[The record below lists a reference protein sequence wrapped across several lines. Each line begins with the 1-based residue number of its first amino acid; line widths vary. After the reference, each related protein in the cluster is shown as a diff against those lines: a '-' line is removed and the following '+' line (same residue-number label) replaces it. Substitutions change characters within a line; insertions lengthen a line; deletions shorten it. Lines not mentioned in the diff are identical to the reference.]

1 MLLFAISYLA
11 GGLTLLSPC
20 ILPVLPFVFAR
31 AEASFWRG
39 ILPML
44 AGMAA
49 TFALVATLAAVGG
62 SWVVTANEI
71 GRAAAV
77 VVLAVLGLS
86 LLSPAV
92 ATLVTAPF
100 VALGVRLSPNR
111 ETGEVNG
118 GGSLLLG
125 VATGLLW
132 APCAGPVLGLVLTGA
147 ALNGANGRT
156 TLLLVAYAAG
166 AATSLAVAVLAGGR
180 VLAVMKRSLGIGER
194 IRQALG
200 VAVLAGVAAIA
211 FGLDTGVLA
220 RLSYASTASI
230 EQSLLERF
238 GASPAP
244 VRQEGL
250 ALNDATVPA
259 YQSRLPVEGALPALD
274 GATAWL
280 NSAPLTTQSLRG
292 KVVLVDFW
300 TYSCINCIRTLPYLR
315 AWAETYREQGLVV
328 IGVHSPEF
336 AFEKKLDNVKAAVD
350 RFGITYPVAVDS
362 DFRIWRAFRNTYWP
376 ALYFVDAE
384 GRIRHHQF
392 GEGGYERSEQVIRDL
407 LAEAVGRAP
416 AHAEMVAP
424 HASGAEAAPD
434 LAARRSGET
443 YLGSAQA
450 TGFASPQGLG
460 TGRPQDY
467 TVGDL
472 APNRWGLSGA
482 WTVASDHVRAEAPDA
497 ALAYRFEARD
507 LHLILGPGP
516 EGRPVRFRVTLD
528 GDAPGADHGAD
539 TDADGYGVIADTR
552 LYQLVRQS
560 GAVRGRRFE
569 IRFLARGANA
579 YAFTFG

>member
-11 GGLTLLSPC
+11 GVLTILSPC
-20 ILPVLPFVFAR
+20 ILPVLPFVFSR
-31 AEASFWRG
+31 AGTSFLRG

-44 AGMAA
+44 AGMAL

-71 GRAAAV
+71 GRALAV

-86 LLSPAV
+86 LLSPVV
-92 ATLVTAPF
+92 ATTVAAPF
-100 VALGVRLSPNR
+100 VALGMRLSPDH
-111 ETGEVNG
+111 ETGEVNV

-132 APCAGPVLGLVLTGA
+132 APCAGPVFGLVLTGA
-147 ALNGANGRT
+147 ALNGANGQT
-156 TLLLVAYAAG
+156 TLLLAAYATG
-166 AATSLAVAVLAGGR
+166 ATTSLALAVLAGGR
-180 VLAVMKRSLGIGER
+180 VLALMKRSLGIGER
-194 IRQALG
+194 VRQALG
-200 VAVLAGVAAIA
+200 VAVLAGVVAIA
-211 FGLDTGVLA
+211 FGFDTGALA
-220 RLSYASTASI
+220 RLSYASTAGI
-230 EQSLLERF
+230 EQSLLQHL
-238 GASPAP
+238 GASPP
-244 VRQEGL
+244 GGQEGRL
-250 ALNDATVPA
+250 ASEDATAPG
-259 YQSRLPVEGALPALD
+259 YRSILPVEGALPALD

-280 NSAPLTTQSLRG
+280 NSAPLSASSLRG

-315 AWAETYREQGLVV
+315 AWADKYRDQGLVV

-362 DFRIWRAFRNTYWP
+362 DFRIWRAFRNNYWP

-392 GEGGYERSEQVIRDL
+392 GEGGYERSEQAIREL
-407 LAEAVGRAP
+407 LAEAAGGRP
-416 AHAEMVAP
+416 AHEEDVTP
-424 HASGAEAAPD
+424 HASAAEAAPD
-434 LAARRSGET
+434 LAALRSGET
-443 YLGSAQA
+443 YLGYAQA
-450 TGFASPQGLG
+450 TGFTSPQGLG
-460 TGRPQDY
+460 RDQRREY
-467 TVGDL
+467 TIGDL
-472 APNRWGLSGA
+472 ALNTWGLSGT
-482 WTVASDHVRAEAPDA
+482 WTITSDHARAEAPDA
-497 ALAYRFEARD
+497 TLAYRFEARD
-507 LHLILGPGP
+507 LHLVVGTGP

-528 GDAPGADHGAD
+528 GDPPGADHGAD
-539 TDADGYGVIADTR
+539 TDADGYGVISDTR

-569 IRFLARGANA
+569 IRFLAPGANA

>member
-111 ETGEVNG
+111 ETGEVNV

-156 TLLLVAYAAG
+156 TLLLVAYAVG

-259 YQSRLPVEGALPALD
+259 YRSRLPVEGALPALD

-362 DFRIWRAFRNTYWP
+362 DFHIWRAFRNTYWP

-407 LAEAVGRAP
+407 LAEAAGRAP

-450 TGFASPQGLG
+450 TGFASLQGLG

>member
-111 ETGEVNG
+111 ETGEVNV

-407 LAEAVGRAP
+407 LAEAAGRAP

-552 LYQLVRQS
+552 LYQLVRQT

-569 IRFLARGANA
+569 IQFPARGANA

>member
-71 GRAAAV
+71 GRTAAV

-111 ETGEVNG
+111 ETGEVNV

-336 AFEKKLDNVKAAVD
+336 AFEKKLYNVKAAVD

-407 LAEAVGRAP
+407 LAEAAGRAP

-507 LHLILGPGP
+507 LHLILGPDP

-569 IRFLARGANA
+569 IQFPARGANA

>member
-111 ETGEVNG
+111 ETGEVNV

-166 AATSLAVAVLAGGR
+166 AATSLAVVVLAGGR

-200 VAVLAGVAAIA
+200 VAVLAGVAAIT

-407 LAEAVGRAP
+407 LAEAAGRAP

-528 GDAPGADHGAD
+528 GGAPGADHGAD

>member
-1 MLLFAISYLA
+1 MLLFAICYLA

-111 ETGEVNG
+111 ETGEVNV

-259 YQSRLPVEGALPALD
+259 YRSRLPVEGALPALD

-407 LAEAVGRAP
+407 LAEAAGRAP

>member
-111 ETGEVNG
+111 ETGEVNV

-407 LAEAVGRAP
+407 LAEAAGRAP

-569 IRFLARGANA
+569 IRFPARGANA

>member
-1 MLLFAISYLA
+1 MLLFVIAYLA
-11 GGLTLLSPC
+11 GMLTLLSPC

-44 AGMAA
+44 AGMAL

-62 SWVVTANEI
+62 GWVVTANEI

-77 VVLAVLGLS
+77 VVLVVLGLS

-100 VALGVRLSPNR
+100 VALGIRLSPNR
-111 ETGEVNG
+111 ETGEVNV

-147 ALNGANGRT
+147 ALNGANGET
-156 TLLLVAYAAG
+156 TSLLAAYAAG
-166 AATSLAVAVLAGGR
+166 AATSLALAVLAGGR

-244 VRQEGL
+244 VRQQDL
-250 ALNDATVPA
+250 AFNDATVPA

-336 AFEKKLDNVKAAVD
+336 AFEKKIDNVKGAID
-350 RFGITYPVAVDS
+350 RFGITYPVAVDNE
-362 DFRIWRAFRNTYWP
+362 FRIWRAFRNNYWP

-392 GEGGYERSEQVIRDL
+392 GEGGYERSEQVIREL
-407 LAEAVGRAP
+407 LAEAAGHRP
-416 AHAEMVAP
+416 AQADEVAP
-424 HASGAEAAPD
+424 HAAGVEAPPD
-434 LAARRSGET
+434 LAALRSGET
-443 YLGSAQA
+443 YLGYAQA
-450 TGFASPQGLG
+450 TGFRSPQGLG
-460 TGRPQDY
+460 MDQPRNY
-467 TVGDL
+467 TIGDL
-472 APNRWGLSGA
+472 APNTWGLSGT
-482 WTVASDHVRAEAPDA
+482 WTIASDHAEAKAPDA

-507 LHLILGPGP
+507 LHLVLGPSAD
-516 EGRPVRFRVTLD
+516 GRPVRFRVTLD
-528 GDAPGADHGAD
+528 GSPPGADHGAD
-539 TDADGYGVIADTR
+539 TNADGYGVIADTR

-560 GAVRGRRFE
+560 GSVRVRRFE
-569 IRFLARGANA
+569 IRFLAPGANA
-579 YAFTFG
+579 FAFTFG

>member
-71 GRAAAV
+71 GRTAAV

-111 ETGEVNG
+111 ETGEVNV

-407 LAEAVGRAP
+407 LAEAAGRAP
-416 AHAEMVAP
+416 AHVEMVAP

-552 LYQLVRQS
+552 LYQLVRQT

-569 IRFLARGANA
+569 IQFPARGANA